1 MGLDKF
7 RNRDDVKWA
16 HPELEMSY
24 QMMAQSVGYS
34 EVLLNEDLPLEQRKE
49 YAEHCEDGFKQF
61 LPDYDW
67 SRTTEYE
74 APGCADE
81 PDAPAVKLL
90 VAQPK
95 GKRRFRRNSPCIL
108 IIPGGA
114 LAVCLR
120 FTAQIESWADRFG
133 VPCATLKYRTIP
145 EGAQFPAPLND
156 CEAAYNFLVEH
167 AEELNISP
175 NKIVIH
181 GNSSGGH
188 LSLALPHRLKK
199 HGITCRGSVV
209 WAPIIDDRPMY
220 YSSKVESVFWG
231 NGSAALSARQY
242 LGDLCGSSHVPP
254 EAMPG
259 RATPEECVGLSP
271 VFIHAMTE
279 DTGLSAALH
288 YCDTLSHAGVYNEC
302 HAWGGTNHL
311 ALSMN
316 SLYGDLDNDESDY
329 TKAFQAVL
337 DHEFEDLF
345 RSDLRRPWV
354 TDMVEGT
361 EADAE

>member
-1 MGLDKF
+1 MDLDKLDW
-7 RNRDDVKWA
+7 RDDLKWSHPQLETMYGQMGGDIGYASVGLNDKLSDEERKKWA
-16 HPELEMSY
+16 DDTNEQLNALIPPMDPEY
-24 QMMAQSVGYS
+24 TRYFDV
-34 EVLLNEDLPLEQRKE
+34 
-49 YAEHCEDGFKQF
+49 H
-61 LPDYDW
+61 
-67 SRTTEYE
+67 
-74 APGCADE
+74 GCPEE
-81 PDAPAVKLL
+81 PDAPVFKLT
-90 VAQPK
+90 VSIPK
-95 GKRRFRRNSPCIL
+95 KPRTKRKNSAIL
-108 IIPGGA
+108 IIPGGG
-114 LAVCLR
+114 LCLCMGATSPTEVFANR
-120 FTAQIESWADRFG
+120 YG
-133 VPCATLKYRTIP
+133 VPVATFEYRTVIDAP
-145 EGAQFPAPLND
+145 YPAALND
-156 CEAAYNFLVEH
+156 CFAAFLCLQEH
-167 AEELNISP
+167 AEELNINP
-175 NKIVIH
+175 DKIVLH

-220 YSSKVESVFWG
+220 YSSKVESVLWG

-345 RSDLRRPWV
+345 RYDLRRPWV
-354 TDMVEGT
+354 KDMVEGT